1 MALRYQITG
10 PPGGRIFAIACGL
23 VGLIMTGTRFYERVS
38 TALEELRPALRM
50 DGGDIEL
57 IAVSETGVVEVRL
70 LGACCGCPMAE
81 ATLVGFIQ
89 ERLKNRVPQVSQV
102 VHV

>member
-1 MALRYQITG
+1 MSEPDL
-10 PPGGRIFAIACGL
+10 
-23 VGLIMTGTRFYERVS
+23 YERVGE
-38 TALEELRPALRM
+38 ALEELRPALRM

-57 IAVSETGVVEVRL
+57 VAVRDDGIVEVEL

-89 ERLKNRVPQVSQV
+89 ERLKVRVPQVSQV
-102 VHV
+102 VRVAG